1 MTRSSAKTSKHKAPD
16 TAVRILFVGNLLQAD
31 DGAGMHAFTL
41 CQSLCW
47 PAGVELVDGGT
58 GGVSLL
64 PLFKQCRR
72 IILVDAFLSP
82 GHEGEIRQR
91 CNVTADSLA
100 GSEDLEHGGGIK
112 GLLALVPLL
121 LSPVPIIDLFAIG
134 GGCFTPCSPTLSDG
148 VARALPTL
156 CRRLHRYVTEELM
169 PSGSGCR

>member
-1 MTRSSAKTSKHKAPD
+1 MSGHDRQRRSPD
-16 TAVRILFVGNLLQAD
+16 ARVRILFVGNLLQAD
-31 DGAGMHAFTL
+31 DGAGMHAFAL
-41 CQSLCW
+41 CKSLCW
-47 PAGVELVDGGT
+47 PAGVELVDAGT

-64 PLFKQCRR
+64 PLFKQCQR

-82 GHEGEIRQR
+82 GHEGEIRQQ

-100 GSEDLEHGGGIK
+100 GSDDLAHGGGIK

-121 LSPVPIIDLFAIG
+121 VSPVPIIDLFAIG
-134 GGCFTPCSPTLSDG
+134 GGHFTSCSPTLSDG

-156 CRRLHRYVTEELM
+156 CRRLHGYVTEDLM

>member
-1 MTRSSAKTSKHKAPD
+1 MTAGVG
-16 TAVRILFVGNLLQAD
+16 VRIVYLGNPLRGD
-31 DGAGMHAFTL
+31 DGAGIRAL
-41 CQSLCW
+41 ALSQALCW

-64 PLFKQCRR
+64 PLFRHCRR

-82 GHEGEIRQR
+82 DHEGEIRHICR
-91 CNVTADSLA
+91 VTADSLA
-100 GSEDLEHGGGIK
+100 GSEDLAHGGGIK

-121 LSPVPIIDLFAIG
+121 VSPAPVIDLFVIG
-134 GGCFTPCSPTLSDG
+134 GGCFTPCSPTLSNG

-156 CRRLHRYVTEELM
+156 CQRLHCYVTEELM